1 MLLARVLLFLV
12 AAAGHT
18 VFWVGIVNRTHAYGW
33 NRKLVD
39 VLMLCCVVLFGFGL
53 WPLTQFAT
61 GIHYPSTL
69 PRLPESIATA
79 WGWAAVALAGV
90 ALVHNAYCYFHR
102 ERRGGI
108 ARRTVASIE
117 LVYGEPGDL
126 LAPGLPRWLGGLPGN
141 EVVSP
146 MRVELELL
154 VPDLPTRFEGLKIV
168 HLTDLHMSGRI
179 TRDYYD
185 QMVDLS
191 NAWQPDVVAITGD
204 IVECNACH
212 DWIDSTLARL
222 EAHEAKLFV
231 LGNHD
236 VRCDSGETR
245 RRLIAIGFLDVG
257 GQVVEFPLAG
267 GTCIVAGNEMP
278 WFQPVPEVSLL
289 GPRTIK
295 PDELRLALLHTPDH
309 FAWTQQHGFH
319 VALAGHNHGGQ
330 VRFPILGALLTPSIY
345 GTRYTQGVFSDGG
358 TVMHVSPGTSSYSP
372 LRWGCPPEL
381 NLITL
386 RRATS

>member
-12 AAAGHT
+12 AVAGHT
-18 VFWVGIVNRTHAYGW
+18 VFWVAIVNRTHAYGW

-39 VLMLCCVVLFGFGL
+39 VLMLACMLLCAFGF
-53 WPLTQFAT
+53 WPLAQFAA
-61 GIHYPSTL
+61 GPHYPSTL
-69 PRLPESIATA
+69 PRLPELLASA
-79 WGWAAVALAGV
+79 WGYASLTLAALA
-90 ALVHNAYCYFHR
+90 LLHSTYCYFHP

-108 ARRTVASIE
+108 AKRVVTPIK
-117 LVYGEPGDL
+117 LVSSEPGAL
-126 LAPGLPRWLGGLPGN
+126 LAPGLPRGLGGLPGN
-141 EVVSP
+141 QVVSP
-146 MRVELELL
+146 IRVELDLR
-154 VPDLPTRFEGLKIV
+154 VPDLPARFEGLKIA

-185 QMVDLS
+185 QMVDLA
-191 NAWQPDVVAITGD
+191 NAWNPDLVAITGD
-204 IVECNACH
+204 IVECDACH
-212 DWIDSTLARL
+212 DWVDTTLARL
-222 EAHEAKLFV
+222 EARTARLFV

-245 RRLIAIGFLDVG
+245 WRLVEAGFIDVG
-257 GQVVEFPLAG
+257 GHVVEVPLAG
-267 GTCIVAGNEMP
+267 GLCIVAGNEAP
-278 WFQPVPEVSLL
+278 WFLPEPNVSML
-289 GPRTIK
+289 GPRESK

-309 FAWTQQHGFH
+309 FAWTQRHGFH

-345 GTRYTQGVFSDGG
+345 GTRYTQGVFSHGG

-372 LRWGCPPEL
+372 IRWGCPPEL

-386 RRATS
+386 RRA